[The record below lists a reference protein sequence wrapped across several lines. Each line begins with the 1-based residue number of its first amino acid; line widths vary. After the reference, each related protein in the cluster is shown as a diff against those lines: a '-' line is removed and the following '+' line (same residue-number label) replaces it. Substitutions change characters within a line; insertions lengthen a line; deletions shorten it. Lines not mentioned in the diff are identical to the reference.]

1 MAAAHRR
8 TGGNVGCPVRLC
20 DGHHR
25 SSVCGVVPCAQ
36 GQRQQEGG
44 GARGRVGAGEQVLEV
59 DDNSVDRA
67 VITRILRGSRIRV
80 TAVELATRALELLAL
95 GLLPDVSM
103 IIKDY

>member
-1 MAAAHRR
+1 
-8 TGGNVGCPVRLC
+8 
-20 DGHHR
+20 
-25 SSVCGVVPCAQ
+25 
-36 GQRQQEGG
+36 
-44 GARGRVGAGEQVLEV
+44 VLEV